1 MQQQADD
8 SDLRAHMART
18 LGEGALSY
26 DADGKPMM
34 SRRAIRKGLIV
45 SAVFYGSLFALI
57 GGGVWIA
64 RYFL

>member
-1 MQQQADD
+1 
-8 SDLRAHMART
+8 MART